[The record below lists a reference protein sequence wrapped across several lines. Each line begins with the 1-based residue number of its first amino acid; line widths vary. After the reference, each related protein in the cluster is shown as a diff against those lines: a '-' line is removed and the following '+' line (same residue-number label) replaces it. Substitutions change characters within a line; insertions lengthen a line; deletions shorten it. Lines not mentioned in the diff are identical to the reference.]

1 MKVLDKTVR
10 FSAGLIMGLLV
21 VDVVW
26 QVLSRYVFKAPSPWT
41 EELAEFL
48 MIWLGFLG
56 ACVALQAKAHPKID
70 YVTNK
75 LSRENQL
82 IVRIF
87 SYSVVLL
94 FSISVLLYGGYQLV
108 YNTFI
113 TNQTS
118 PALMIKMGYVYLAI
132 PVTGVIM
139 VIYSISDII
148 VLIKNGGKN

>member
-1 MKVLDKTVR
+1 MKLLDKTVR
-10 FSAGLIMGLLV
+10 FAAGLIMGLLV

-56 ACVALQAKAHPKID
+56 ACVALAAKGHPKID

-75 LSRENQL
+75 LSPENQL

-94 FSISVLLYGGYQLV
+94 FSISVLLYGGCQLV

-118 PALMIKMGYVYLAI
+118 PALMIKVGYVYLAI

-139 VIYSISDII
+139 VIYSISDIF

>member
-1 MKVLDKTVR
+1 MKVLDKIVSY
-10 FSAGLIMGLLV
+10 SAGLIMGLLV

-26 QVLSRYVFKAPSPWT
+26 QVLSRYIFKAPSPWT

-56 ACVALQAKAHPKID
+56 ACVALRQKAHPKID
-70 YVTNK
+70 YLTNK
-75 LSRENQL
+75 LSPENQL
-82 IVRIF
+82 IIKVF

-94 FSISVLLYGGYQLV
+94 FSISVLLYGGCQLV

-118 PALMIKMGYVYLAI
+118 PALTMKVGYVYLAI
-132 PVTGVIM
+132 PVTGVII

-148 VLIKNGGKN
+148 VLVRNNRKI

>member
-1 MKVLDKTVR
+1 
-10 FSAGLIMGLLV
+10 MGLLV

-26 QVLSRYVFKAPSPWT
+26 QVLSRYIFKAPSPWT

-56 ACVALQAKAHPKID
+56 ACVALRLKAHPKID

-75 LSRENQL
+75 LSQENRL

-87 SYSVVLL
+87 SYSIVLL
-94 FSISVLLYGGYQLV
+94 FSISVLFYGGCQLV

-113 TNQTS
+113 TNQMS
-118 PALMIKMGYVYLAI
+118 PALMIKVGYVYLAI
-132 PVTGVIM
+132 PITGVIM
-139 VIYSISDII
+139 VIYSINDIF

>member
-1 MKVLDKTVR
+1 MKALDKTVR
-10 FSAGLIMGLLV
+10 YSAGLIMGLLV

-26 QVLSRYVFKAPSPWT
+26 QVLSRYVFEAPSPWT

-48 MIWLGFLG
+48 MIWLGLLG
-56 ACVALQAKAHPKID
+56 ACIALRQKAHPKID
-70 YVTNK
+70 YVANK
-75 LSRENQL
+75 LSLENRL
-82 IVRIF
+82 IVKIF
-87 SYSVVLL
+87 SHSIVLL

-132 PVTGVIM
+132 PITGVVM
-139 VIYSISDII
+139 VIYSINDIF
-148 VLIKNGGKN
+148 VLIRNGGEI